1 MSFTDVGRTRRSKP
15 GWHRH
20 IPVLAAVSVVALVAV
35 GCSGGTSTKTQSQGS
50 TATTSAGPTKLRIAY
65 VPATTGLPLNVAKAK
80 GIFDRNNLDVTLD
93 QAANISD
100 IPATL
105 GRQYDIALGTAT
117 DLIRA
122 GGAGL
127 DVLQIAGN
135 TVSSKANPFVQ
146 VIVRANSGITDVS
159 QLKDKTVGSPTLS
172 GVIHAGVQYWAKQK
186 GADPNSIKGVEAPS
200 PNLPDQLKAGQVDAV
215 EALEPFATTLR
226 NAGNVSLGDP
236 FSPIADPLATNFW
249 IAQGAWARANR
260 PAIDRFVQSLKEA
273 QAYIDQNN
281 ADARQVLQGYTGMAA
296 PVANSVALPTYN
308 FDIRTQDLATWVKVL
323 KDIGQFNGNV
333 DPNKL
338 VLSAPGK

>member
-1 MSFTDVGRTRRSKP
+1 MSLTDVFRARRKST
-15 GWHRH
+15 
-20 IPVLAAVSVVALVAV
+20 PVLGAIAVVGLVAV
-35 GCSGGTSTKTQSQGS
+35 GCGGGTKTGTHSQGS
-50 TATTSAGPTKLRIAY
+50 TVTTAPGPTKLHIAY

-80 GIFDRNNLDVTLD
+80 GIFERHDLDVTLD

-127 DVLQIAGN
+127 DVVQVAGN
-135 TVSSKANPFVQ
+135 TNSTKANPFVQ
-146 VIVRANSGITDVS
+146 LIVRANSGITDVS
-159 QLKDKTVGSPTLS
+159 QLAGKTVGSPTLS

-186 GADPNSIKGVEAPS
+186 GVDPNAIKGVEAPS

-215 EALEPFATTLR
+215 EALEPFATTLK

-236 FSPIADPLATNFW
+236 FAAIADPLATNFW
-249 IAQGAWARANR
+249 IAQGAWAKANR
-260 PAIDRFVQSLKEA
+260 PAVDRFVQSLKEA
-273 QAYIDQNN
+273 ETYIEQNN
-281 ADARQVLQGYTGMAA
+281 TEARQILQGYTGMAA

-308 FDIRTQDLATWVKVL
+308 FDIRTQDLAIWVKVL
-323 KDIGQFNGNV
+323 KDIGQFSGNV

-338 VLSAPGK
+338 VLAGSGS